1 VVALDPRHPR
11 ALGDLLHARRQT
23 CDWRDD
29 EALRGL
35 VRGELEAG
43 RPAISPFA
51 ALAVFDDPVLHQAC
65 ARLTAPAPGPR
76 PSWPDRPAGDRIRI
90 AYLSADLHDHATARL
105 MAGML
110 EAHDR
115 ARFEIIALS
124 HGPDLG
130 GPLRDRLNAAFER
143 RIDVRRMSDAAVAAL
158 SRSMGVDIAVDLK
171 GYTQDGRPGILAHR
185 AAPVQVSWL
194 GYPGTLAAPYV
205 DYVIADSVVVP
216 PGRERDYTEAI
227 VRLPLYQ
234 PNDGLAETVE
244 PPSRQSAGL
253 PRDAF
258 VFCCLNNPGKITP
271 ETFAVWMAILRDA
284 VGSVLWL
291 YEGAPGVAANLRA
304 QAAKAGIDAG
314 RLVFAAPAP
323 HADHLA
329 RQALADL
336 VLDTWPYGAHTT
348 ASDALRMGVPILTL
362 PGKSFASRVGASL
375 LTALELPELIAR
387 DPAAYVETAKR
398 LARDRKMLAAL
409 KARLM
414 DALPTSA
421 VFDPAAFAQGLE
433 TAFETVHARRMAAQ
447 APASFEVYPA

>member
-1 VVALDPRHPR
+1 
-11 ALGDLLHARRQT
+11 
-23 CDWRDD
+23 
-29 EALRGL
+29 
-35 VRGELEAG
+35 
-43 RPAISPFA
+43 
-51 ALAVFDDPVLHQAC
+51 
-65 ARLTAPAPGPR
+65 
-76 PSWPDRPAGDRIRI
+76 
-90 AYLSADLHDHATARL
+90 

-314 RLVFAAPAP
+314 RLVFAAPRP
-323 HADHLA
+323 A
-329 RQALADL
+329 RQRIWPARPWRICVGYLALRRPHHRQRRPADGRSGADL
-336 VLDTWPYGAHTT
+336 AWQELRQPRGREPADGA
-348 ASDALRMGVPILTL
+348 
-362 PGKSFASRVGASL
+362 GACPS
-375 LTALELPELIAR
+375 
-387 DPAAYVETAKR
+387 
-398 LARDRKMLAAL
+398 
-409 KARLM
+409 
-414 DALPTSA
+414 
-421 VFDPAAFAQGLE
+421 
-433 TAFETVHARRMAAQ
+433 
-447 APASFEVYPA
+447 